1 MKRVFQ
7 KAADPLQRP
16 RTCPPQPLL
25 ETLSQ
30 LSQGAHHD
38 KGINEKKFLERP
50 GGVSPPLKRTVRVP
64 ITATMEFRGSGAEKK
79 RHPPP
84 PPLPTSPRPS
94 VATESPMTSFQ
105 SEVDRSRPTSPPSA
119 APMFRN
125 EGFTYPGGSDL
136 ARRRSSLRTKT
147 RRYGDDLPVFN
158 NGIGGGPV
166 QRYPNLED
174 RYQPLFPV
182 QPPSPTAASF
192 SHSYHAAG
200 AQQQQQQQQPRRSGR
215 P

>member
-7 KAADPLQRP
+7 KAVDPHQRP

-38 KGINEKKFLERP
+38 KSINEKKLHERP

-64 ITATMEFRGSGAEKK
+64 ITATMEFRGSGGEKR

-94 VATESPMTSFQ
+94 VATDSAMTGLQ
-105 SEVDRSRPTSPPSA
+105 KEDDRSRATSSPRPI
-119 APMFRN
+119 RN
-125 EGFTYPGGSDL
+125 EGFSYPGSDL
-136 ARRRSSLRTKT
+136 GRRRSSLRTKT

-158 NGIGGGPV
+158 NGIGGGPI

-182 QPPSPTAASF
+182 QPPSPTPLTSSSSF
-192 SHSYHAAG
+192 SRPYQAAG
-200 AQQQQQQQQPRRSGR
+200 EQQQQPRRSGR
-215 P
+215 A

>member
-7 KAADPLQRP
+7 KAVEPHQRP

-38 KGINEKKFLERP
+38 KGINNEKKFLERP

-64 ITATMEFRGSGAEKK
+64 ITATMEFRGSGGEKR

-94 VATESPMTSFQ
+94 VATDAGMTGTGFQKEGDDRTRAASPA
-105 SEVDRSRPTSPPSA
+105 RPL
-119 APMFRN
+119 RN
-125 EGFTYPGGSDL
+125 EGFTYPGSDL
-136 ARRRSSLRTKT
+136 GRRKSSLRTKT

-158 NGIGGGPV
+158 NGIGGGPI

-192 SHSYHAAG
+192 SRPYHAAG
-200 AQQQQQQQQPRRSGR
+200 AQQQPRSGR
-215 P
+215 S

>member
-7 KAADPLQRP
+7 KAADPIQRP

-38 KGINEKKFLERP
+38 KGINNEKKFLERS
-50 GGVSPPLKRTVRVP
+50 GGISPPLKRTVRVP
-64 ITATMEFRGSGAEKK
+64 ITATMEFRGSGGEKR

-84 PPLPTSPRPS
+84 PPPPTSLRPS
-94 VATESPMTSFQ
+94 LATESPMTSFQ
-105 SEVDRSRPTSPPSA
+105 KEGDRTRPTSPPPA
-119 APMFRN
+119 RPLRN
-125 EGFTYPGGSDL
+125 EGFSYPGSDA
-136 ARRRSSLRTKT
+136 ARRRSSLRTTT

-158 NGIGGGPV
+158 DGIGGGPV

-174 RYQPLFPV
+174 RYQPLYPV

-200 AQQQQQQQQPRRSGR
+200 AQQQQQQPRRSGR